1 MSSIMPDPSEEF
13 TSVAPL
19 PADDVLSCVRIGKV
33 KQLGP
38 GSVTSAIEKSPCVGR
53 VCVTEQGIIGDEQAY
68 EHHGGTDKALHQY
81 CSRHYEAWR
90 REVPDRAH
98 LFNIG
103 GYGENISAHSFDETN
118 TCIGDILEIGSE
130 GVLVQVSEPRQPCFK
145 LNRRFEFAQAS
156 IRTQT
161 TRRTGWYLRV
171 LKPGFIQA
179 GDRIRLIHR
188 INPEWSI
195 GRVGGFLWED
205 RKNVEAL
212 KVLSEL
218 PGLGKEIAQVFRKR
232 LATREEEDM
241 LFRLNGEASMWEEP
255 RSCEAAETGSLVILV
270 KVFLFVGIVFGLWIV
285 LRRVVVQLEVKDY
298 RGTVHSEF

>member
-1 MSSIMPDPSEEF
+1 MSDFLNES

-19 PADDVLSCVRIGKV
+19 PADDILSSVRIGKV

-38 GSVTSAIEKSPCVGR
+38 GSVTSAIEKSPCAGR
-53 VCVTEQGIIGDEQAY
+53 VYVTNQGITGDEQAY
-68 EHHGGTDKALHQY
+68 EHHGGADKALHQY
-81 CSRHYEAWR
+81 
-90 REVPDRAH
+90 
-98 LFNIG
+98 
-103 GYGENISAHSFDETN
+103 FDESN

-171 LKPGFIQA
+171 LQPGFIQA
-179 GDRIRLIHR
+179 GDRIRLVRR
-188 INPEWSI
+188 INPRWSI
-195 GRVGGFLWED
+195 SEVGKILWED
-205 RKNVEAL
+205 RRNIESL
-212 KVLSEL
+212 KELSDL
-218 PGLGKEIAQVFRKR
+218 PGLGREIAQVFRQR

-255 RSCEAAETGSLVILV
+255 RSCGAAKTVNLVILV

-285 LRRVVVQLEVKDY
+285 LRRVVVHLEIKDY
-298 RGTVHSEF
+298 RDIVNSEL